1 MRIHKLTR
9 EAFATFGDVIS
20 HEGASPSLINCGTAK
35 RFHDLANIDVGDAHG
50 KPLLSLFRAQPC
62 QLPVEITSVQR
73 HPLGSQ
79 AFIPLSRHPYL
90 VVASPPGEFDEG
102 RLIAFFAAPGQGVN
116 YAKGVWHHALLALD
130 SVSDFIV
137 IDRGGAGSN
146 FEEVNLQRP
155 LIISAEDLRAAESS
169 QASFWH

>member
-20 HEGASPSLINCGTAK
+20 HEGANPSLVNRGTAE
-35 RFHDLANIDVGDAHG
+35 RFHDLANIDVADAHG
-50 KPLLSLFRAQPC
+50 KPLLSLFRARPC
-62 QLPVEITSVQR
+62 QLPFEVTSMQR

-90 VVASPPGEFDEG
+90 VVVSPPGEFDES

-116 YAKGVWHHALLALD
+116 YAKGVWHHVLLALD
-130 SVSDFIV
+130 DVSDFIV

-146 FEEVNLQRP
+146 LEEVNLQRP
-155 LIISAEDLRAAESS
+155 VIISAEDLRAAESS
-169 QASFWH
+169 QAG